1 MSDQDI
7 KNMERLHLAK
17 KLLESVERGIKAAM
31 EHDINDKP
39 ILTKQQGK
47 EIYEALLM
55 VSLQEQ
61 KDNGEMAEA

>member
-17 KLLESVERGIKAAM
+17 RLLESVERGIKAAM
-31 EHDINDKP
+31 EHDIDDTP
-39 ILTKQQGK
+39 VLTKEQGK
-47 EIYEALLM
+47 QIYEAM
-55 VSLQEQ
+55 VIASLQEQ